1 MSLEPL
7 PNRPSSIL
15 IQKVN
20 PCLSLAKVLSCTLDL
35 ELHEPLP
42 PVINL
47 ASAGSKHAY
56 GYLHTI
62 SHPLPYSHDEL

>member
-1 MSLEPL
+1 MLSSPEHL
-7 PNRPSSIL
+7 PHWPTSIL

-20 PCLSLAKVLSCTLDL
+20 PSFSLPKVFPCSLDL

-47 ASAGSKHAY
+47 ASAGSEHANGHLY
-56 GYLHTI
+56 IITPTVAV
-62 SHPLPYSHDEL
+62 PL